1 MSQSLIS
8 PPPSLAAAEA
18 PLSVPVLLVDDRP
31 ENLLAMEALL
41 QGLPYVLDVTC
52 AGSGNEAL
60 AISLKRDFAVVLLDV
75 QMPDMDGLETATLL
89 RANPKTRH
97 LPIIFVTAGLHDE
110 LRQFKG
116 YETGAIDFLIKPI
129 EPVVLRSKVAVLCEL
144 YSKCRELEEHKA
156 SLEARVAERTRSLS
170 ALAAQLSEE
179 VQARRL
185 SEQALRDSE
194 ARLRMVIDSACE
206 AFIAFSAAGIIIE
219 WNQRA
224 EELVGWPRADALGR
238 QVLDFLNPPTAELGA
253 DLPPAEGED
262 VLLAAADASDDACA
276 QAGATAP
283 VQDLEQLLP
292 GEPGAASRVQE
303 LCMWRRD
310 GSHFALELSVWPIP
324 DSEPPL
330 YGCLLRDITT
340 RREQEEAHQRTSAS
354 LQETVAA
361 RTAQLR
367 QAMDQLVDTER
378 MAALGGIVAAVAH
391 DLNTPVGN
399 LVLLASALR
408 ERIAAL
414 ATDALEGHLT
424 RSRLC
429 EAVADCKEGSGLLIR
444 SAERAQELIESFKNV
459 AVDQTSQKRRQFD
472 LAGCVH
478 DIAATLG
485 RMTRMANVK
494 VELKIPPGIALD
506 SYPGHL
512 EQVFN
517 NLIVNSIVH
526 GFDGRS
532 EGTITIAACVEGE
545 SVRIDYRD
553 DGVGI
558 ASELQQKVF
567 EAFYST
573 KFGKGGSGLGLFIV
587 RRLLCNVLKGE
598 VKLDSTP
605 GAGVHFA
612 IKLPLKVPA

>member
-8 PPPSLAAAEA
+8 PPSSLAAAEA

-41 QGLPYVLDVTC
+41 QGLPYALDVTC

-144 YSKCRELEEHKA
+144 YAKCRELEEHKA

-206 AFIAFSAAGIIIE
+206 AFIAFSAAGILIE

-224 EELVGWPRADALGR
+224 EELVGWPRSDALGQ
-238 QVLDFLNPPTAELGA
+238 QVLDFLNPPAGA
-253 DLPPAEGED
+253 APETED
-262 VLLAAADASDDACA
+262 DPCAQLDGAAA
-276 QAGATAP
+276 P
-283 VQDLEQLLP
+283 VPDLAQLLP

-310 GSHFALELSVWPIP
+310 GSHFAVELSVWPIP

-330 YGCLLRDITT
+330 YGCLLRDITV
-340 RREQEEAHQRTSAS
+340 RREQEEAHLRTSAS

-414 ATDALEGHLT
+414 ATEALEGHLT

-545 SVRIDYRD
+545 HVRIDYRD

-558 ASELQQKVF
+558 APELQQKVF

>member
-8 PPPSLAAAEA
+8 PPPSLAAAGA

-41 QGLPYVLDVTC
+41 QGLPYALDVTC

-144 YSKCRELEEHKA
+144 YAKCRELEEHKA

-194 ARLRMVIDSACE
+194 ARLRTVIDSACE
-206 AFIAFSAAGIIIE
+206 AFIAFSAVGIIIE

-238 QVLDFLNPPTAELGA
+238 QVLDFLNPPL
-253 DLPPAEGED
+253 AEGGQAP
-262 VLLAAADASDDACA
+262 LAAADASDDACA
-276 QAGATAP
+276 QVGVAAP

-324 DSEPPL
+324 ESEPPL
-330 YGCLLRDITT
+330 YGCLLRDITM

-354 LQETVAA
+354 LQATVAA

-414 ATDALEGHLT
+414 ATEALEGHLT

-558 ASELQQKVF
+558 APELQQKVF

>member
-41 QGLPYVLDVTC
+41 QGLPYALDVTC

-144 YSKCRELEEHKA
+144 YAKCRELEEHKA

-238 QVLDFLNPPTAELGA
+238 QVLDFLNPP
-253 DLPPAEGED
+253 PAEGGQAP
-262 VLLAAADASDDACA
+262 LAIADASDDACA
-276 QAGATAP
+276 QAGAAAP
-283 VQDLEQLLP
+283 VPDLEQLLP

-330 YGCLLRDITT
+330 YGCLLRDITV
-340 RREQEEAHQRTSAS
+340 RREQEDAHLRTSAS

-378 MAALGGIVAAVAH
+378 MAGLGGIVAAVAH

-532 EGTITIAACVEGE
+532 EGTITVAACVEGE
-545 SVRIDYRD
+545 YVRIDYRD

-558 ASELQQKVF
+558 APELQQKVF

>member
-1 MSQSLIS
+1 MSQSLIA
-8 PPPSLAAAEA
+8 PPSAAIAAAA
-18 PLSVPVLLVDDRP
+18 PSSVPVLLVDDRP

-41 QGLPYVLDVTC
+41 QGIPYALDVVC

-75 QMPDMDGLETATLL
+75 QMPDMDGLETAALL

-129 EPVVLRSKVAVLCEL
+129 EPVILRSKVAVLCEL
-144 YSKCRELEEHKA
+144 YAKCRELEEHKA

-170 ALAAQLSEE
+170 TLAAQLSEE

-206 AFIAFSAAGIIIE
+206 AFIAFSAAGIVIE

-224 EELVGWPRADALGR
+224 EELVGWPRAEALGR
-238 QVLDFLNPPTAELGA
+238 QVLDFLNPPQAGAPANPASAPGAEA
-253 DLPPAEGED
+253 DDDG
-262 VLLAAADASDDACA
+262 DACA
-276 QAGATAP
+276 QAGIAPP
-283 VQDLEQLLP
+283 VQDLAQLLP
-292 GEPGAASRVQE
+292 SEPGAASRVQE
-303 LCMWRRD
+303 LRMWRRD
-310 GSHFALELSVWPIP
+310 GCHFAVEFSVWPIP

-330 YGCLLRDITT
+330 YGCLLRDITA
-340 RREQEEAHQRTSAS
+340 RREREEAQQRSSAT

-367 QAMDQLVDTER
+367 QALDQLVDKER

-429 EAVADCKEGSGLLIR
+429 EAVADCKEGSSLLIR

-545 SVRIDYRD
+545 QVRIDYRD

-558 ASELQQKVF
+558 APELQEKVF

-612 IKLPLKVPA
+612 IKLPFKPPA